1 MKNNNLKKF
10 LKGMTL
16 PIVATLW
23 LVGCSKSNNSSMIAS
38 VNGEE
43 ITEDELN
50 ESLTTQYGTE
60 VLDTLITNKI
70 IELEAKEL
78 GVSVSEEELQ
88 AEYDEYA
95 SQYGGEDALLELL
108 DSYGMDVDDVKKDM
122 ETYLLT
128 FKVMEDDLGITEE
141 EIKTYFE
148 ENKET
153 YGQAAEVEASHILVE
168 DETTAQEVIDKLNA
182 GGDFAELAKEYS
194 TDTANNED
202 GGNLGYFG
210 TGEMAEAFETAA
222 FAMEVGEVSSEPVE
236 TEYGFHIIKVTDK
249 MEGKEAVFDEVKDT
263 VYQDLLAAKV
273 NEQYSTWVTEK
284 MSEYDIVNKL
294 TD

>member
-23 LVGCSKSNNSSMIAS
+23 LVGCSNSNNSSMIAS

-50 ESLTTQYGTE
+50 ETLTTQYGTE

-88 AEYDEYA
+88 KEYDEYA

-222 FAMEVGEVSSEPVE
+222 FAMEVCEVSSEPVE

-249 MEGKEAVFDEVKDT
+249 IEGKEAVFDEVKDT

>member
-23 LVGCSKSNNSSMIAS
+23 LVGCSNSNNSSMIAS

-88 AEYDEYA
+88 KEYDEYA

-249 MEGKEAVFDEVKDT
+249 IEGKEAVFDEVKDT

>member
-23 LVGCSKSNNSSMIAS
+23 LVGCSNSNNSSMIAS

-50 ESLTTQYGTE
+50 ETLTTQYGTE

-88 AEYDEYA
+88 KEYDEYA

-153 YGQAAEVEASHILVE
+153 YGKAAEVEASHILVE

-249 MEGKEAVFDEVKDT
+249 IEGKEAVFDEVKDT

>member
-23 LVGCSKSNNSSMIAS
+23 LVGCSNSNNSSMIAS

-50 ESLTTQYGTE
+50 ETLTTQYGTE

-88 AEYDEYA
+88 KEYDEYA
-95 SQYGGEDALLELL
+95 SRYGGEDALLELL

-153 YGQAAEVEASHILVE
+153 YGKAAEVEASHILVE

-249 MEGKEAVFDEVKDT
+249 IEGKEAVFDEVKDT

>member
-222 FAMEVGEVSSEPVE
+222 FGMEVGEFSSEPVE

>member
-16 PIVATLW
+16 PIVATLC
-23 LVGCSKSNNSSMIAS
+23 LVGCSSSNNASMIAS

-50 ESLTTQYGTE
+50 ESLTSQYGTE

-88 AEYDEYA
+88 AEYEEYA

-210 TGEMAEAFETAA
+210 TGEMAETFETAA

-249 MEGKEAVFDEVKDT
+249 IEGKEAVFDEVKDT

-273 NEQYSTWVTEK
+273 NEQYTTWVTEK